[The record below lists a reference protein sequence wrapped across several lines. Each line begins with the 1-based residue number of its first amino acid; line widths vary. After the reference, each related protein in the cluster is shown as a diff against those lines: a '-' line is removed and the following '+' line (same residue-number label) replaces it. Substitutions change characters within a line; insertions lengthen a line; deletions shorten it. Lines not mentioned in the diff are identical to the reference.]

1 MTETLSVSALH
12 VSAKDLMV
20 MRSLLNLVNGRGD
33 GYSWQLLEQLGGDL
47 TIVDVDSSDGRQAW
61 DGLVQHTGAL
71 IAMSADKQFAA
82 PALLLKPLRA
92 RDFLALLRRLAGDQ
106 AVPGGPTE
114 VMPPRGTPTAP
125 SEPSTKT
132 SAVGL
137 DETDPSEPVTEPGL
151 TLADHL
157 RLQTWT
163 GPVAL
168 TWTGW
173 PLILIDPGSGA
184 WFYDGSIGDLEPT
197 EFARPLPERAGVA
210 LSSNELVDRIHG
222 HRQRALSELK
232 WYAGLAQMPGR
243 LHPDLRGEC
252 QFMLAQVP
260 VEAMKND
267 LLRELAQIVLRG
279 PIELSELVAE
289 SGQPDAN
296 VVAFLNACYASG
308 KLLINRDWQI
318 RGL

>member
-1 MTETLSVSALH
+1 MSQTLSVSALH

-47 TIVDVDSSDGRQAW
+47 TIIDVDSSAGRQAW
-61 DGLVQHTGAL
+61 DGLVQHTGTL
-71 IAMSADKQFAA
+71 IAMSADRQFEASS
-82 PALLLKPLRA
+82 LLLKPLRA
-92 RDFLALLRRLAGDQ
+92 RDFLSALRRLAGDE

-114 VMPPRGTPTAP
+114 LMPPRPVSAEAAGGSSPADAA
-125 SEPSTKT
+125 EPAAST
-132 SAVGL
+132 V
-137 DETDPSEPVTEPGL
+137 EPGL

-157 RLQTWT
+157 RLQTWA
-163 GPVAL
+163 GPIAL

-173 PLILIDPGSGA
+173 PLLLIDPGSGA
-184 WFYDGSIGDLEPT
+184 WFFDGSIGDLEPVQ
-197 EFARPLPERAGVA
+197 FSRPLPERAGVA
-210 LSSNELVDRIHG
+210 LSSTELVERIAG

-260 VEAMKND
+260 AEAMKNE
-267 LLRELAQIVLRG
+267 LLRELAQVVLRG
-279 PIELSELVAE
+279 PIGLNELIGE

-296 VVAFLNACYASG
+296 VVAFLNACYGSG

-318 RGL
+318 GGF